1 MGGGGFGSGMG
12 GGGSGSIVGGG
23 GFGCIGGSLSMNPTM
38 LEQAQQM
45 MGGGF
50 GGMGG
55 GFGPGGG
62 FGGGAAWAAAAL
74 ATKRLLPLPGV
85 PQCAYRD
92 SSVPPRL
99 RIRNGAA
106 WHMRR
111 AEPHSGRD
119 TKGPS
124 LAHPPAAKEPDLRWI
139 DGP

>member
-1 MGGGGFGSGMG
+1 
-12 GGGSGSIVGGG
+12 
-23 GFGCIGGSLSMNPTM
+23 MNPTM
-38 LEQAQQM
+38 LAQAQQM

-106 WHMRR
+106 SY
-111 AEPHSGRD
+111 ALGR
-119 TKGPS
+119 GAPS
-124 LAHPPAAKEPDLRWI
+124 PIVGGIPKALHWLTPPQEGTRSEMDRWPGLR
-139 DGP
+139 GLGGCRTR